1 MAVAGI
7 AWALAYN
14 LLWGLAWLVFMRS
27 EWLGAG
33 PGARSLPWSVVW
45 MVWVSLSLGLGI
57 GCSAYMRG
65 RRWPAALVAA
75 VAVWIPLSIGMGAW
89 RAQTSLPL
97 RVVVLDSV
105 VNLVA
110 LVGAGLTAGR
120 IYRAAERTARP
131 A

>member
-1 MAVAGI
+1 V
-7 AWALAYN
+7 YN
-14 LLWGLAWLVFMRS
+14 LLWGLAWLVFMRN

-33 PGARSLPWSVVW
+33 AGARSLPWSVVW

-57 GCSAYMRG
+57 GCSAYIRG
-65 RRWPAALVAA
+65 RRWQAALAA
-75 VAVWIPLSIGMGAW
+75 GLAVWIPLTIGMGAW
-89 RAQTSLPL
+89 RAQTSFSL

-110 LVGAGLTAGR
+110 LVGAGLMAGR
-120 IYRAAERTARP
+120 VYRATGQTARP

>member
-1 MAVAGI
+1 M
-7 AWALAYN
+7 YN
-14 LLWGLAWLVFMRS
+14 LLWGLAWLVFMRN

-33 PGARSLPWSVVW
+33 AGARSLPWSLVW

-57 GCSAYMRG
+57 GCSAYIRG
-65 RRWPAALVAA
+65 RRWHAALAA
-75 VAVWIPLSIGMGAW
+75 GVAVWIPLTIGMGAW
-89 RAQTSLPL
+89 RAQTSFSL

-110 LVGAGLTAGR
+110 LVGAGLMAGWV
-120 IYRAAERTARP
+120 YRAPGRTARP